1 MNAETTRET
10 SANDAL
16 PEGLRI
22 KGIQP
27 VVRQCNVEPAWFVY
41 NGLGTRHLSSAGEWQ
56 FYTDTPT
63 PHFWPTRAAAI
74 EACYLFAD
82 LPEIGG
88 RQPVIVKVAGYKSW
102 IVTDGSPDDGNN
114 GKQGR
119 LVGSG
124 KWKAKGEVL
133 TSDVC
138 AWPTARDAYV
148 AVMKAA
154 TPAPQGERERPD
166 AEGLWTHRG
175 ENIYCTHRGV
185 ASLKAQAVG
194 VATAAV
200 MVRLLN
206 AGENAKEHNERIAAE
221 AERYRL
227 RAENARLKQEAATC
241 VGELKARERERPEAD
256 LANVLKEAA
265 KAAESCPHPKP
276 IASLH
281 VSAAGNCIDLS
292 LDTSQSVYSEWIPGE
307 GGDIGLKRIR
317 ETNRVN
323 GADLPLYAKTLVVSG
338 DKLPTVVFDL
348 DAGKVSH
355 DTAELTR
362 LRAERDKATETLSA
376 YYPRKDGKP
385 PLSVLANWAGN
396 ELERLR
402 PENERLKA
410 RLDEIDAGAQAD
422 ADDLKKMRDGT
433 KLTRAGLVQLIVYQ
447 QQDIAT
453 LRRERDEVLS
463 ECARRNHGASGLCCQ
478 LRLQEKDRADR
489 AEAERDEAR
498 RLLGEAQQKAAHENE
513 RLNAT
518 IAQAWSKL
526 TGWDAV
532 RLKNGSH
539 TASAD
544 PAAALLEACA
554 RVARDITQE
563 QANELQDILRT
574 LTASGTALVTSAR
587 ELRDRWED
595 ATRERDQ
602 LRTLASQQ
610 RDEIERLNCLADAV
624 ECLRDIGRQTGCDH
638 VDDPDGRRKLVNCV
652 EEVIA
657 KAAAE
662 RDRLRDRLQKIEDV
676 VLAARLS
683 CDHQPPRTRQGE

>member
-63 PHFWPTRAAAI
+63 PHFWPTIAAAL
-74 EACYLFAD
+74 EACYLHAD
-82 LPEIGG
+82 LPKIDG
-88 RQPVIVKVAGYKSW
+88 RQPVILRVAGYKSW

-362 LRAERDKATETLSA
+362 LR
-376 YYPRKDGKP
+376 G
-385 PLSVLANWAGN
+385 V
-396 ELERLR
+396 
-402 PENERLKA
+402 
-410 RLDEIDAGAQAD
+410 
-422 ADDLKKMRDGT
+422 
-433 KLTRAGLVQLIVYQ
+433 
-447 QQDIAT
+447 
-453 LRRERDEVLS
+453 
-463 ECARRNHGASGLCCQ
+463 
-478 LRLQEKDRADR
+478 
-489 AEAERDEAR
+489 
-498 RLLGEAQQKAAHENE
+498 
-513 RLNAT
+513 

-624 ECLRDIGRQTGCDH
+624 ECLRDIGKQTGCNH

-657 KAAAE
+657 KAAAGE
-662 RDRLRDRLQKIEDV
+662 HLDWTDPTPITIGFLRELDFEFWQAGKCWRKRIDDDNYLEFDDDEWKLGMTTLSADITTLGQLRRLLS
-676 VLAARLS
+676 VLGGAK
-683 CDHQPPRTRQGE
+683 